1 MSNIYPK
8 CLSGEQQIGHTARG
22 YILPCCWW
30 DQPDLFS
37 SEIKDLVQSK
47 FNLATVGSVAEVFE
61 SAEWKAFYDNLA
73 KGQAPSL
80 CHTFCGGKDVKK
92 IQTLR

>member
-1 MSNIYPK
+1 MSEIYPK

-30 DQPDLFS
+30 DQPNLFN

-47 FNLATVGSVAEVFE
+47 FNLSTVGSVTEVLG
-61 SAEWKAFYDNLA
+61 SDEWQAFYNNLRA
-73 KGQAPSL
+73 GQAPSL
-80 CHTFCGGKDVKK
+80 CHIFCGGKNVKK
-92 IQTLR
+92 ITTSS